1 MEEDL
6 TPDEPKKEHE
16 EIEID
21 TDNPIFVFCFM
32 FMEYI
37 KEINS
42 ELYDKAHKYAQDHT
56 DIDITDFEI
65 ELDELQ
71 DADDEY
77 EINDED
83 DLDYGEDD
91 EFND

>member
-6 TPDEPKKEHE
+6 TPDEPEEKKKEYE

-21 TDNPIFVFCFM
+21 SDNPIFVFCFM

-37 KEINS
+37 KEINP
-42 ELYDKAHKYAQDHT
+42 ELYDKAHRYAQDHT

-65 ELDELQ
+65 GDFEEL
-71 DADDEY
+71 
-77 EINDED
+77 ED
-83 DLDYGEDD
+83 D
-91 EFND
+91 

>member
-1 MEEDL
+1 MEENL
-6 TPDEPKKEHE
+6 NPEEPEGEQE

-37 KEINS
+37 KEIDP

-56 DIDITDFEI
+56 DVDITDFEI
-65 ELDELQ
+65 GEF
-71 DADDEY
+71 
-77 EINDED
+77 ED
-83 DLDYGEDD
+83 DVEDD
-91 EFND
+91 EELEEDLDDDMNNYEY